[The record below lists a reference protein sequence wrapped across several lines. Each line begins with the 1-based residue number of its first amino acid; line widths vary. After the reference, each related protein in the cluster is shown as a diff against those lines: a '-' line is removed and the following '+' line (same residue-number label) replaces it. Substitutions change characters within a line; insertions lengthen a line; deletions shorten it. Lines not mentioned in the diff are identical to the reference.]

1 MIHPSKLASCL
12 AKALFL
18 QKEKEK
24 GYWEAMVLTTKIAI
38 IDDHQLFREGVKR
51 ILEFERTFEVV
62 AEGDDGSEALAIVE
76 KYKPDVVIMDI
87 NMPHMNGVEATRTLV
102 EKYPQTKVI
111 ILSIHDDENYVMHA
125 LQTGARGYLLK
136 EMDADALIEA
146 VRVVADGGSYLHPK
160 VTHSLVRE
168 YRRLVETEEKENA
181 GSGGTTYL
189 HMIEVRRPLHLLTRR
204 ECEVLQML
212 ADGKSN
218 RGIGEGLFISE
229 KTVKNHVSNILQKMN
244 VNDRT
249 QAVVVA
255 IKNGW
260 VEVK

>member
-1 MIHPSKLASCL
+1 M
-12 AKALFL
+12 
-18 QKEKEK
+18 
-24 GYWEAMVLTTKIAI
+24 TTKIVI

-51 ILEFERTFEVV
+51 ILEFEKSFQVV
-62 AEGDDGSEALAIVE
+62 AEGNDGCEALSLVE
-76 KYKPDVVIMDI
+76 EFHPDVVIMDI
-87 NMPHMNGVEATRTLV
+87 NMPQVNGVEATRELV
-102 EKYPQTKVI
+102 DKYPDTKII
-111 ILSIHDDENYVMHA
+111 ILSIHDDENYVTHA
-125 LQTGARGYLLK
+125 LQTGAIGYLLK

-146 VRVVADGGSYLHPK
+146 VKVVAEGGSYLHPK
-160 VTHSLVRE
+160 VTHNLVNE
-168 YRRLVETEEKENA
+168 YRKLAA
-181 GSGGTTYL
+181 GVARSGGAYL
-189 HMIEVRRPLHLLTRR
+189 QTMEIRRPLHLLTRR

-218 RGIGEGLFISE
+218 RGIGEALFISE

>member
-1 MIHPSKLASCL
+1 M
-12 AKALFL
+12 
-18 QKEKEK
+18 
-24 GYWEAMVLTTKIAI
+24 TTKIVI

-51 ILEFERTFEVV
+51 ILDFERTFEVV
-62 AEGDDGSEALAIVE
+62 AEGDDGSVALDLVE
-76 KYKPDVVIMDI
+76 EHKPDVIIMDI
-87 NMPHMNGVEATRTLV
+87 NMPKLNGVEATRQLV
-102 EKYPQTKVI
+102 DKYPDTRVI
-111 ILSIHDDENYVMHA
+111 ILSIHDDENYVTHA
-125 LQTGARGYLLK
+125 LKSGAMGYLLK
-136 EMDADALIEA
+136 EMDADALIDA
-146 VRVVADGGSYLHPK
+146 VKVVADGGSYLHPK
-160 VTHSLVRE
+160 VTHNLVKE
-168 YRRLVETEEKENA
+168 YRRLASEES
-181 GSGGTTYL
+181 GSGYVQQVE
-189 HMIEVRRPLHLLTRR
+189 IRRPLHLLTRR

-218 RGIGEGLFISE
+218 RGIGEALYISE

>member
-1 MIHPSKLASCL
+1 MK
-12 AKALFL
+12 
-18 QKEKEK
+18 
-24 GYWEAMVLTTKIAI
+24 TKIVI

-51 ILEFERTFEVV
+51 ILDFEPSFEVV
-62 AEGDDGSEALAIVE
+62 AEGDDGEEALAIVDAH
-76 KYKPDVVIMDI
+76 KPDVVIMDI
-87 NMPHMNGVEATRTLV
+87 NMPNMNGVEATKQLI
-102 EKYPQTKVI
+102 EANAETKVI
-111 ILSIHDDENYVMHA
+111 ILSIHDDENYVTHA
-125 LQTGARGYLLK
+125 LKTGASGYLLK
-136 EMDADALIEA
+136 EMDADTLIEA
-146 VRVVADGGSYLHPK
+146 VKVVADGGSYLHPK
-160 VTHSLVRE
+160 VTHNLVNE
-168 YRRLVETEEKENA
+168 FRRLATT
-181 GSGGTTYL
+181 SGQSAPAQYL
-189 HMIEVRRPLHLLTRR
+189 QPEIRRPLHILTRR

-218 RGIGEGLFISE
+218 RGIGEALFISE